1 MTETLAFQPPEEKIN
16 VEEFS
21 RSLNGF
27 DDVAISGAF
36 GKRFAHMEDFET
48 GRALLFVW
56 LRREHGM
63 KDREARASAM
73 AATVGDLE
81 GMFSFTSSSE
91 GILTESEQAE
101 RDREYGEFII
111 GAGVSFTWE
120 QYAALTAGQRSAIIE
135 AANSRGGR

>member
-48 GRALLFVW
+48 GRALLFIW
-56 LRREHGM
+56 LKREHGM
-63 KDREARASAM
+63 KDKDARQAAM
-73 AATVGDLE
+73 AATVGNLE
-81 GMFSFTSSSE
+81 DYFSFGNGAE
-91 GILTESEQAE
+91 ALTESEQAE
-101 RDREYGEFII
+101 RDREYGEFVI

-120 QYAALTAGQRSAIIE
+120 QYASLTAGQRSAIIE
-135 AANSRGGR
+135 AANNRGR